1 MAMACPGRAR
11 RDHRGFGRMRGLGI
25 GDIMKSDQLFDRR
38 NDGEAARE
46 RREAKR
52 TAANELFC
60 QAASQAI
67 LLDLKARGVSTGDA
81 VDLRAYWPELADQTH
96 IRSLD
101 FVGATGALVGAGLL
115 ESRHTGHRYELT
127 LTEAGALAIE
137 RLDSRATPPDGRAL
151 RAQVVSALNED

>member
-1 MAMACPGRAR
+1 MR
-11 RDHRGFGRMRGLGI
+11 RLGN
-25 GDIMKSDQLFDRR
+25 GDIMESNHLFDRR
-38 NDGEAARE
+38 TDGDDAEE

-52 TAANELFC
+52 LAANELFC

-67 LLDLKARGVSTGDA
+67 LLDLKARAVKAGDA
-81 VDLRAYWPELADQTH
+81 VDLRDYWPQLADQTH

-127 LTEAGALAIE
+127 LTEAGAMAIE
-137 RLDSRATPPDGRAL
+137 RLDESTQPPDGRAL
-151 RAQVVSALNED
+151 RAQVVSTLEAD